1 MVWYL
6 VLAHLLGDFVLQTDW
21 MVRRRDDLRVLTL
34 HAGIHFALMVLLIGS
49 LRSVIWPYLLLLA
62 LIHLGQDRIKNNITN
77 QRPDWTKPFFVID
90 QALHFA
96 VIFLL
101 VWWFQKE
108 SGLLPIPGKHE
119 LVMIAIAF
127 LFISYVWF
135 IVERIFNL
143 SNTDYLQDLN
153 STKFPRMLTRV
164 GLVSLFLL
172 IQVWFTSGM
181 AVVFSNPYPQKKFRQ
196 RAVLTDISVS
206 LFAIFFLSWALG

>member
-34 HAGIHFALMVLLIGS
+34 HAGIHFTLMFLLIGAF
-49 LRSVIWPYLLLLA
+49 RSDIWPYLLLLA
-62 LIHLGQDRIKNNITN
+62 LIHLGQDRLKNNITN
-77 QRPDWTKPFFVID
+77 RRPDWTKPFFVID
-90 QALHFA
+90 QVLHFA
-96 VIFLL
+96 AIFLFVFWL
-101 VWWFQKE
+101 QKV
-108 SGLLPIPGKHE
+108 SGILPIPGKPE

-143 SNTDYLQDLN
+143 SNVDYLQDLN

-172 IQVWFTSGM
+172 IRLWLTSGL
-181 AVVFSNPYPQKKFRQ
+181 AILFSNPYPQKKFRQ
-196 RAVLTDISVS
+196 RAVLTDISVA
-206 LFAIFFLSWALG
+206 LIAIFFLFWALG